1 MRVMRKKN
9 QSKIAP
15 IGKSVVV
22 DSHRGIVYYDD
33 SACRIKKFHD
43 KGYRNI
49 YSVVLTYHV
58 PALAK
63 RKIIRMDYGQF
74 HQAQG
79 RYYIETSKE
88 YSPSKMTIKEI
99 RLLVSTFNGTKLINE
114 DILRCIEY
122 GKRKLRGL
130 DGSRIGEEL
139 Y

>member
-1 MRVMRKKN
+1 MRVMRKKDK
-9 QSKIAP
+9 SKLAP
-15 IGKSVVV
+15 VTSGVSIEP
-22 DSHRGIVYYDD
+22 HRGIVYYDD

-43 KGYRNI
+43 KGYRNV

-79 RYYIETSKE
+79 RFIIETGNDCA
-88 YSPSKMTIKEI
+88 PCKMNIKEI
-99 RLLVSTFNGTKLINE
+99 RLLVSTFRGTKLINE

-122 GKRKLRGL
+122 GKRKLKGFDESL
-130 DGSRIGEEL
+130 IGEEL

>member
-1 MRVMRKKN
+1 MRKKN
-9 QSKIAP
+9 QSKLAP
-15 IGKSVVV
+15 IDKSVVV
-22 DSHRGIVYYDD
+22 DSSKGIVYYDD

-74 HQAQG
+74 HQAHG
-79 RYYIETSKE
+79 RYCIETSKE
-88 YSPSKMTIKEI
+88 YSPSKMNIKEI

-130 DGSRIGEEL
+130 EGSRIGEEL